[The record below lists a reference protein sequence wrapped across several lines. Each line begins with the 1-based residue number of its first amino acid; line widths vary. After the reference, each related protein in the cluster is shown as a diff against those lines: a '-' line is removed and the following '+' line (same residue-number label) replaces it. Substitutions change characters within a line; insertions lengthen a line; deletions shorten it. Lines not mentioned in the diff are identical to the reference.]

1 MQAVWAISITMKQE
15 LTQTHTFQY
24 IDEILAQQSIQLLSL
39 NPQKT
44 LITSFAELGNLIT
57 EQNTEIEIILTLQ
70 ETLENIVHTQLQ
82 NFPENIFWDFDFL
95 VSSMLRQALVADEG
109 AITFLKVLGEKM
121 VSLIEMF
128 GSKTEI
134 RFRYVHDFMYG
145 FDWARWVQ
153 KEPQKRAHIEPFS
166 PVYLDYLLNKG
177 KEILQRIN
185 HGQSTSYKLCD
196 TGYRNPFTFSREPED
211 ECRLLTYLAE
221 EQLIPVAVWNWNAS
235 PVWNKPFQE
244 MRQQLALELNIQPQK
259 H

>member
-1 MQAVWAISITMKQE
+1 MKQK
-15 LTQTHTFQY
+15 LTPTHTFQL
-24 IDEILAQQSIQLLSL
+24 IDKILAQQSVNLLSL

-44 LITSFAELGNLIT
+44 LITSFAELENLIA
-57 EQNTEIEIILTLQ
+57 EQNTDIQIITTIQ
-70 ETLENIVHTQLQ
+70 ATIENIVRTQLQ

-95 VSSMLRQALVADEG
+95 VSSMLRQALNADEG
-109 AITFLKVLGEKM
+109 AIPFLKVFGEKM
-121 VSLIEMF
+121 VCLTEMF
-128 GSKTEI
+128 GNKTEI

-166 PVYLDYLLNKG
+166 PLFLDYLLVKG
-177 KEILQRIN
+177 KELLQRIN
-185 HGQSTSYKLCD
+185 HGQVVSYKLCD

-211 ECRLLTYLAE
+211 EYRLLTYLAE

-244 MRQQLALELNIQPQK
+244 MRQQLALKLNIQPQRR
-259 H
+259 

>member
-1 MQAVWAISITMKQE
+1 MKQK
-15 LTQTHTFQY
+15 LTPTHTFQF
-24 IDEILAQQSIQLLSL
+24 IDEIFAQQSVNLLSL
-39 NPQKT
+39 NPHKT
-44 LITSFAELGNLIT
+44 LITSFAELGNLIV
-57 EQNTEIEIILTLQ
+57 EQNTDIQILTNLQ
-70 ETLENIVHTQLQ
+70 ETLVSIVHTQLQ

-95 VSSMLRQALVADEG
+95 VSSMLRQALIADEG
-109 AITFLKVLGEKM
+109 AVSFLTVFGEKM

-128 GSKTEI
+128 GNKTEM

-166 PVYLDYLLNKG
+166 LIFLDYLLVKG
-177 KEILQRIN
+177 KELLQRIS
-185 HGQSTSYKLCD
+185 HGQVTSYKLCD

-211 ECRLLTYLAE
+211 EYRLLTCLAE

-244 MRQQLALELNIQPQK
+244 IRQQLALKLDIQPQR

>member
-1 MQAVWAISITMKQE
+1 MKQK
-15 LTQTHTFQY
+15 LRPTHTFQF
-24 IDEILAQQSIQLLSL
+24 IDEIFAQQSINLLSL

-44 LITSFAELGNLIT
+44 LITSFAELGNLIV
-57 EQNTEIEIILTLQ
+57 EQNTDIKLLTTLQ
-70 ETLENIVHTQLQ
+70 ETLECIVYTQLQ

-109 AITFLKVLGEKM
+109 AVPFLTVFGEKM

-128 GSKTEI
+128 GNKTEM

-153 KEPQKRAHIEPFS
+153 KEPQNRAHIEPFS
-166 PVYLDYLLNKG
+166 LVFFDYLLAKG
-177 KEILQRIN
+177 KELLQRIN
-185 HGQSTSYKLCD
+185 HGQVISYKLCE

-211 ECRLLTYLAE
+211 EYRLLTCLAE
-221 EQLIPVAVWNWNAS
+221 EQLIPVATWNWNTN

-244 MRQQLALELNIQPQK
+244 MRQQLALKLNIQAQR